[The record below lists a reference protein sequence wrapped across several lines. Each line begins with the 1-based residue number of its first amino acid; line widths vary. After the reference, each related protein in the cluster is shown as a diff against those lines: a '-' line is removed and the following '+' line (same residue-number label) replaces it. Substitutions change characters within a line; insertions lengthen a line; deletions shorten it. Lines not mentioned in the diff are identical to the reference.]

1 LTENGG
7 ASMKYSEKRS
17 SQKPIDVEEY
27 LFKRQQI
34 REAEEQRTAGKP
46 EILKKSPAYM
56 LAELYV

>member
-1 LTENGG
+1 
-7 ASMKYSEKRS
+7 MKYSEKRS